1 MQNPDY
7 PPREAAVLG
16 QKYAYATASLILGLL
31 CFVNL
36 AGLEKAV
43 VAIVFGVLALRSQP
57 VPALA
62 QRRAWAKA
70 GVALGAGLLVLVP
83 ALMYFVIGID
93 GLRQMVEALARLGA
107 AK

>member
-1 MQNPDY
+1 MQTHDCPA
-7 PPREAAVLG
+7 PEAAVLG

-36 AGLEKAV
+36 AGLEKAGM
-43 VAIVFGVLALRSQP
+43 AITFGVLALRSRP
-57 VPALA
+57 LPALV

-70 GVALGAGLLVLVP
+70 GVALGAGVIVLVP
-83 ALMYFVIGID
+83 ALIYFVIGID
-93 GLRQMVEALARLGA
+93 GLRQIVEALARVGA

>member
-1 MQNPDY
+1 MQNHDGPD
-7 PPREAAVLG
+7 REAAVLG

-43 VAIVFGVLALRSQP
+43 IAIVFGVLALRNRP
-57 VPALA
+57 VPALV
-62 QRRAWAKA
+62 QRRAWARA
-70 GVALGAGLLVLVP
+70 GIALGAGVVVLVP
-83 ALMYFVIGID
+83 ALIYFVIGID
-93 GLRQMVEALARLGA
+93 GLRQIVEALARIGA